1 MDPLSEEIAVWKC
14 DGCYVT
20 VVTLW
25 VLLLK
30 VTQGTQFVFPII
42 PMVIGMYLKSRLL
55 IVVLHLLIL
64 AAENKTWQLLRDGC
78 YTLATYIL
86 SIPRPLMCVSIHTY
100 CPSNT
105 NSRPKATKKRFDY
118 AFALPSS
125 HLRPEVGIKSPERH
139 ETNKMRQK
147 GDQFTNAPFDRPLIA
162 ICSHFCCPG
171 TPLAN
176 KKRNIFFCSPYRC
189 PGNHFTNGIRSLSTF
204 GTHSFFCSFFVRIK
218 SAMATEWRMKYEQ
231 FSISS

>member
-1 MDPLSEEIAVWKC
+1 MIWLFYRFNCSTRSFEKFTCPYLMDPLSEEIAVWKC

-25 VLLLK
+25 VLLLQ

-42 PMVIGMYLKSRLL
+42 PRVIYGCILSQDYWLL

-100 CPSNT
+100 WHIYILWLMTIYFYN
-105 NSRPKATKKRFDY
+105 
-118 AFALPSS
+118 AFCHFYLW
-125 HLRPEVGIKSPERH
+125 G
-139 ETNKMRQK
+139 
-147 GDQFTNAPFDRPLIA
+147 PFFG
-162 ICSHFCCPG
+162 HF
-171 TPLAN
+171 
-176 KKRNIFFCSPYRC
+176 RVFS
-189 PGNHFTNGIRSLSTF
+189 SLSFVNLRATSHTDRLTNLIF
-204 GTHSFFCSFFVRIK
+204 GTESLYDTITWDF
-218 SAMATEWRMKYEQ
+218 
-231 FSISS
+231 

>member
-30 VTQGTQFVFPII
+30 VTHGTQFVFPII

-100 CPSNT
+100 WHIYILWLLTIDFYNAFCHFYHFFIESSIT
-105 NSRPKATKKRFDY
+105 SRVYF
-118 AFALPSS
+118 FAL
-125 HLRPEVGIKSPERH
+125 GYI
-139 ETNKMRQK
+139 
-147 GDQFTNAPFDRPLIA
+147 
-162 ICSHFCCPG
+162 
-171 TPLAN
+171 
-176 KKRNIFFCSPYRC
+176 
-189 PGNHFTNGIRSLSTF
+189 
-204 GTHSFFCSFFVRIK
+204 
-218 SAMATEWRMKYEQ
+218 
-231 FSISS
+231 